1 MTLEEKLYYRGS
13 ALWNGASVKEMVVHY
28 ADGVEYVVERYGEDE
43 AEQNT
48 IAAGINGYTGV
59 NTTIFN
65 RFVDTAAVADVTV
78 SVSDGTAYIF
88 TPTA

>member
-1 MTLEEKLYYRGS
+1 MEEKLYYRGS

-48 IAAGINGYTGV
+48 ITAGINGYTGV